1 MFLFCLNN
9 SYNDKPKDEHATSAS
24 EFIIQ
29 NITTQLFFV
38 LHSETLL
45 IYVRIHSF
53 LGSRI

>member
-24 EFIIQ
+24 EFIYSKYHH
-29 NITTQLFFV
+29 TLFFI
-38 LHSETLL
+38 LHSGTLL

>member
-29 NITTQLFFV
+29 NITTHFSSFFIV
-38 LHSETLL
+38 EH
-45 IYVRIHSF
+45 F
-53 LGSRI
+53 